1 MTERNTDTLA
11 LRPWLGEREKRLFFV
26 AVVVGLLLPGFAFAN
41 LVEDAVRAGAQG
53 MLDYVTMRV
62 NSMVEIVV
70 PTSFS
75 DLMGTPSAESGI
87 YLHALELYGAGITKS
102 VAYSIMALVT
112 LVKLVRVSERVDA
125 NQTMPA
131 VREVIMLFVSVTI
144 YAHLIAHAWD
154 LMAGLFHDLSAIWS
168 SWSAAPPVSVDTID
182 VSPLV
187 GLSALLPIFVCSSIA
202 MILADVSVVVAK
214 VVVWG
219 RGMQL
224 YFMATMAPIPLAL
237 LGLEETRSFGV
248 GFIKNFASLV
258 LGYAALSFV
267 LGCYPTLLAL
277 AINESFLAGGV
288 SDMVLAVTAGCAL
301 QVILVVRCGAWARD
315 VLGG

>member
-1 MTERNTDTLA
+1 MMKGIRSVQVMRERRVFLAVLA
-11 LRPWLGEREKRLFFV
+11 L
-26 AVVVGLLLPGFAFAN
+26 GLALPGLALAN

-53 MLDYVTMRV
+53 MVDYVTMRI
-62 NSMVEIVV
+62 NTMVQVTV
-70 PTSFS
+70 PTSFA
-75 DLMGTPSAESGI
+75 DLMGGPSGESGV

-102 VAYSIMALVT
+102 VAYSLMALVM
-112 LVKLVRVSERVDA
+112 LVRLVRVSERVDT

-131 VREVIMLFVSVTI
+131 VREVILLFVSVTI

-168 SWSAAPPVSVDTID
+168 AWSAAPPVRVDAID

-202 MILADVSVVVAK
+202 MVLADVSVVVAK

-237 LGLEETRSFGV
+237 LGLEETRAFGV
-248 GFIKNFASLV
+248 GFLRNFASLV

-277 AINESFLAGGV
+277 AINESAVAGGV

-301 QVILVVRCGAWARD
+301 QVNLVVRCGAWARD